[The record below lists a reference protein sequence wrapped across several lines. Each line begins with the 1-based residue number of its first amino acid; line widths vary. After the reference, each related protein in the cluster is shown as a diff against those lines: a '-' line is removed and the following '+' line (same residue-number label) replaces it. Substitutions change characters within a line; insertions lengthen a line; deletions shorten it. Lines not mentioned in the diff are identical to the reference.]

1 MKQNNLGLWFA
12 VIVIAITLVIGF
24 VWQNARIQQSIAITS
39 DVVSTVGAVT
49 GPKSFDHAF
58 FNSGIT
64 VGGRVATTSTG
75 ATVTLV
81 SKDFQQTPSYIDW
94 QPNINITVSLTATS
108 TQALVPKVGDVA
120 KVMVRNASTTAASTI
135 TFAAANANVDLQF
148 AEATGGDLVLNGL
161 DWAELTFIRESD
173 YLVTVLFDEFTE
185 AD

>member
-1 MKQNNLGLWFA
+1 MNKNNLGLWFA
-12 VIVIAITLVIGF
+12 VVVIAITSVIGF
-24 VWQNARIQQSIAITS
+24 VWQSAKIQQSGNGES
-39 DVVSTVGAVT
+39 PVGAVV
-49 GPKSFDHAF
+49 GPDYNKHAF

-64 VGGRVATTSTG
+64 AGGRVATTSTG
-75 ATVTLV
+75 ATVTTLFR
-81 SKDFQQTPSYIDW
+81 DFQQTPSYIDW
-94 QPNINITVSLTATS
+94 QPNLNVTVTLTSTS

-173 YLVTVLFDEFTE
+173 YLVTVIFNEFTE